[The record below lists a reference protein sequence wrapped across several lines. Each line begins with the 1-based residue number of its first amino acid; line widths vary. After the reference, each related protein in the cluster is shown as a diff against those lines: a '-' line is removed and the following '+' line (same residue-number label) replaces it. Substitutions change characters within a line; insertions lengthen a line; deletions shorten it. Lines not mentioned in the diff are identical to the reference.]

1 MAILAPGS
9 RTRRFSKRLTQVV
22 VTLFGLLLLTFFIGR
37 VRPVDPV
44 LAIVGPDADHST
56 YQQVYHQ
63 LGFDR
68 SLLAQ
73 FGIYLNNL
81 LHGDLGN
88 ALLTGKPVTA
98 DILRVFPAT
107 L

>member
-1 MAILAPGS
+1 MSVAILAPGS

-37 VRPVDPV
+37 VMPVDPV

-63 LGFDR
+63 AWD
-68 SLLAQ
+68 S
-73 FGIYLNNL
+73 
-81 LHGDLGN
+81 
-88 ALLTGKPVTA
+88 TGRCWLSSVFTSITCCTA
-98 DILRVFPAT
+98 IWAMPC
-107 L
+107 